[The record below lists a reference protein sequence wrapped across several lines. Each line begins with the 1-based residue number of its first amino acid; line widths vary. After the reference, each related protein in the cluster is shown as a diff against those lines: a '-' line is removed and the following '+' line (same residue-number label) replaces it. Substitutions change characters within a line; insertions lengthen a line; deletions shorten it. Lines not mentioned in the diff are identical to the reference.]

1 MALAG
6 YGVEVSVATGASAT
20 YTAFDGIS
28 QFTVSDG
35 SDLLEITDFTDSRLR
50 RRMAGMRD
58 ISISLSGDV
67 EAGSVAYTSARA
79 AYEAGNPLIVRI
91 LIQSTGATAG
101 AAYSML
107 LSSFERSAS
116 VDGKV
121 ELSLSLEHEG
131 AFDPIAVGTGI

>member
-1 MALAG
+1 MPLAG
-6 YGVEVSVATGASAT
+6 YNVVVSVATGASAT

-28 QFTVSDG
+28 DLSVSDS

-50 RRMAGMRD
+50 RRIAGMRD

-67 EAGSVAYTSARA
+67 ETASVAYTNARA
-79 AYEAGNPLIVRI
+79 VYEAGNPLIVRI
-91 LIQSTGATAG
+91 LPDGTNGLAF
-101 AAYSML
+101 SML
-107 LSSFERSAS
+107 ISSFERSAT

-131 AFDPIAVGTGI
+131 AFDPILVGTGT

>member
-1 MALAG
+1 MPLAG
-6 YGVEVSVATGASAT
+6 YNVVVSVATGASAT

-28 QFTVSDG
+28 DLSISDS

-50 RRMAGMRD
+50 RRIAGMRD

-67 EAGSVAYTSARA
+67 ETTAVAYTNARA
-79 AYEAGNPLIVRI
+79 VYEAGNPLVVRI
-91 LIQSTGATAG
+91 LPDGTNGLAF
-101 AAYSML
+101 SML
-107 LSSFERSAS
+107 ISSFERSAT

-131 AFDPIAVGTGI
+131 AFDPILVGTGT

>member
-1 MALAG
+1 MPLAG
-6 YGVEVSVATGASAT
+6 YNVVVSVATGASAT

-28 QFTVSDG
+28 DLTVSDS

-50 RRMAGMRD
+50 RRIAGMRD

-67 EAGSVAYTSARA
+67 ETTAVAYTNARA
-79 AYEAGNPLIVRI
+79 VYEAGNPLIVRI
-91 LIQSTGATAG
+91 LPDGTNGLAF
-101 AAYSML
+101 SML
-107 LSSFERSAS
+107 ISSFERSAT

-131 AFDPIAVGTGI
+131 AFDPILVGTGT

>member
-6 YGVEVSVATGASAT
+6 YGVEVSVATGASQT

-35 SDLLEITDFTDSRLR
+35 NDLLEITDFTDSRLR
-50 RRMAGMRD
+50 RRMVGMRD
-58 ISISLSGDV
+58 LSISLSGDV
-67 EAGSVAYTSARA
+67 EIASVAYTNARA
-79 AYEAGNPLIVRI
+79 AYEAGNPLIVRVI
-91 LIQSTGATAG
+91 ITTSGATSG

-131 AFDPIAVGTGI
+131 AFDPITIGNGL